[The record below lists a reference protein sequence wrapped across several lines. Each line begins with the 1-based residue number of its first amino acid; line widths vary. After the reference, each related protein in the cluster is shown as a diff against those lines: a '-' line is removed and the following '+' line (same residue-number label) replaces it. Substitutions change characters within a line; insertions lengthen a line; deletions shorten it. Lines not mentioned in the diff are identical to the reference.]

1 MVVKEQS
8 KRREHAPPGKER
20 RGALAPPR
28 AAVAWCWPRE
38 TLLQPYP
45 EPDELLDLLVS
56 VTLAVAFLSNTGG
69 GGSRPDTYLYS

>member
-1 MVVKEQS
+1 
-8 KRREHAPPGKER
+8 
-20 RGALAPPR
+20 
-28 AAVAWCWPRE
+28 VAWCWPRD